1 MIWRIGLDGAET
13 MASLVPYISSS
24 LDPYAPKA
32 RLTPG
37 GRPTVRRTAYGG
49 EAAAYCAGRIL

>member
-13 MASLVPYISSS
+13 MADLVPYISSS
-24 LDPYAPKA
+24 LDPYAAKA

-37 GRPTVRRTAYGG
+37 RPTIRRTAYGG

>member
-13 MASLVPYISSS
+13 MADLVPSS
-24 LDPYAPKA
+24 LDPYAAKA

-37 GRPTVRRTAYGG
+37 RPTIRRTAYGG